1 MAFAAARAAPLA
13 GRPVRARCL
22 HATPRARS
30 RAAPDHAAAALID
43 RAVQNARAALGAR
56 PLLILT
62 GGGGQQ
68 LRTYIESP
76 VRVVPDLV
84 LRGLAVL
91 ARG

>member
-1 MAFAAARAAPLA
+1 MAFAAARGAQLA
-13 GRPVRARCL
+13 GRPVHAPCL
-22 HATPRARS
+22 HATPHARS
-30 RAAPDHAAAALID
+30 RAGANHAAAALID
-43 RAVQNARAALGAR
+43 RAVQTARAALGAR

-62 GGGGQQ
+62 GGSGQQ

-91 ARG
+91 AQG